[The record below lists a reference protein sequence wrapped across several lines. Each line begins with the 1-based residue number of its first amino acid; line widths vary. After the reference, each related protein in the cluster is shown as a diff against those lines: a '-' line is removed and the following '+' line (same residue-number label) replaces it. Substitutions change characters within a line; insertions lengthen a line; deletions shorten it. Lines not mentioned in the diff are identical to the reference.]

1 MNRTTIAAIG
11 TLVLLGGLVAAAAA
25 TAPSGEPEVGALPA
39 VEGTAD
45 DGQAADDTVD
55 AAEEAAAPDG
65 EATAEAP
72 ANEGSLAM
80 RPDGPTGKPGGDNAP
95 SFNGLLSAS
104 QIPEIRDNPGLT
116 DLDGWLQ
123 ADGIESLDD
132 LDGQVRVVWFWTFAC
147 SNCKATIPNLQAL
160 RDDHADRDDF
170 SIVSVHYPEFAFEE
184 APADITQAADDLGVT
199 WPIALDT
206 RGTNFHEWQEGTSG
220 YWPRT
225 YVLDRD
231 GDIRFDHVGEGR
243 YDELNATV
251 AALLAEE

>member
-39 VEGTAD
+39 VETPSNDSAGDDAD
-45 DGQAADDTVD
+45 AQDTPT
-55 AAEEAAAPDG
+55 PD
-65 EATAEAP
+65 EPATNGAP

-80 RPDGPTGKPGGDNAP
+80 RPSGPTGKPGGDDAP
-95 SFNGLLSAS
+95 SFTGLLSAA

-123 ADGIESLDD
+123 ADGVESLDD

-160 RDDHADRDDF
+160 LDDHADRDDF

-184 APADITQAADDLGVT
+184 APADITQAAADLGVT

-206 RGTNFHEWQEGTSG
+206 RGTNFHEWQEGSSG